1 VRRFLAFRNPA
12 AIALALC
19 LAAGSVVQADALDS
33 PQSSA
38 QWQQTRDATAIAL
51 TARVPQARVA
61 HPHRS
66 PISGIK
72 FAGFPV
78 GVAPRIS
85 ALATG
90 RQLEFP
96 RTCAV
101 LPRSGRSPPF
111 SSRQ

>member
-1 VRRFLAFRNPA
+1 VRRLLAFRNPA

-19 LAAGSVVQADALDS
+19 LAAGGVVQADALDS
-33 PQSSA
+33 SQSSA
-38 QWQQTRDATAIAL
+38 QWQQPSDRSATAL

-72 FAGFPV
+72 FAGFQV

-85 ALATG
+85 ALAAN

-101 LPRSGRSPPF
+101 SPRSGRSPPF